1 MSQRRSYNGRVIC
14 LHRNLELKAA
24 NFLKLQIKDFLLNID
39 FRCNLKELKQHL
51 NDNEREEVISA

>member
-1 MSQRRSYNGRVIC
+1 MSQRRSYNGRVIY